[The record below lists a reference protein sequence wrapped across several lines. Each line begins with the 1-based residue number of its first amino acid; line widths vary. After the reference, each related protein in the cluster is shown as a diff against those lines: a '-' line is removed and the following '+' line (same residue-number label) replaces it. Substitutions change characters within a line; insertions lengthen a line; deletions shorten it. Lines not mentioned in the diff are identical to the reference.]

1 MINKFKSM
9 SSSKPM
15 QQQGFTLIELMISII
30 LGLLVIA
37 AALAIFLSGQRSLNM
52 QTGMSELQQNS
63 IFGLSQLT
71 HDLRHVNLNTTTTYQ
86 ISKTTPGSGVIFNAI
101 NYSGINTT
109 YVTTENITS
118 TNMNVNSDQLTIQ
131 YLPSMKDMVNCEG
144 TVLTDITTPV
154 VQRYYIQAVTG
165 GRYNLMCDAGGS
177 NGATLG
183 QNAQILL
190 QDIEVFKVR
199 FVVQTVVPTKDG
211 KVNKYQYKTPSQI
224 GDTDKIVSAEVGVIA
239 RSSSSVGSDKNINPN
254 RSFALFGKDVGLKTP
269 ATTPYLREV
278 FSQAIVFRNSQG
290 S

>member
-1 MINKFKSM
+1 MTKFKSM

-15 QQQGFTLIELMISII
+15 QQQGFTLIELMISLI

-86 ISKTTPGSGVIFNAI
+86 ISKTTPGSGVIFNTT
-101 NYSGINTT
+101 NYSGINTEH
-109 YVTTENITS
+109 VTTENKLQ
-118 TNMNVNSDQLTIQ
+118 TNMNVSSDQLTIQ
-131 YLPSMKDMVNCEG
+131 YIPNMKDMVNCEG

-183 QNAQILL
+183 QNAQVLL

-199 FVVQTVVPTKDG
+199 FGVKDSTG
-211 KVNKYQYKTPSQI
+211 KIQYKRPGSIT
-224 GDTDKIVSAEVGVIA
+224 DTDKIVSAEVGVIA
-239 RSSSSVGSDKNINPN
+239 RSSSSVGSDSKVNPN
-254 RSFALFGKDVGLKTP
+254 RTFALFGQNVGLRTP

>member
-1 MINKFKSM
+1 MINKFKSI

-15 QQQGFTLIELMISII
+15 QQQGFTLIELMISLI

-86 ISKTTPGSGVIFNAI
+86 ISKTTPGSGVIFNTT
-101 NYSGINTT
+101 NYSGINTE
-109 YVTTENITS
+109 YVTAENKTT
-118 TNMNVNSDQLTIQ
+118 TNMNKNSDQLTIQ
-131 YLPSMKDMVNCEG
+131 YLPSVKDMVNCEG

-183 QNAQILL
+183 QNAQVLL
-190 QDIEVFKVR
+190 QDIEIFKVR
-199 FVVQTVVPTKDG
+199 FGVKNSDG
-211 KVNKYQYKTPSQI
+211 NIQYKRPSQI
-224 GDTDKIVSAEVGVIA
+224 ADTDIIVSAEVGVIA
-239 RSSSSVGSDKNINPN
+239 RSSSSVGRDSDINKPTKP
-254 RSFALFGKDVGLKTP
+254 FALFGEDIRLKN
-269 ATTPYLREV
+269 ATAADSAYLREV